1 MRGSRRTC
9 TTKMTMATTSSTKF
23 HGKHSS
29 RKRRSREY
37 PGFFSFEV
45 ARSEKV
51 CIIVS
56 HRKQKCETKM
66 KKVITPIATKALL
79 GAGFTH
85 MISFGRALSTTF
97 VKTYAS
103 INGPRE
109 VVIHI
114 HEARGN
120 FHFAGE
126 FQSEGR
132 NILSAC
138 SGAGFIPCE
147 IENPEKWVAKYI
159 ADADR
164 AVKESYAVRLLN
176 K

>member
-1 MRGSRRTC
+1 
-9 TTKMTMATTSSTKF
+9 
-23 HGKHSS
+23 
-29 RKRRSREY
+29 
-37 PGFFSFEV
+37 
-45 ARSEKV
+45 
-51 CIIVS
+51 
-56 HRKQKCETKM
+56 M
-66 KKVITPIATKALL
+66 KPVITPIATKALL

-85 MISFGRALSTTF
+85 MRSFGRVLAHTF
-97 VKTYAS
+97 TKTYES
-103 INGPRE
+103 INGPRDA
-109 VVIHI
+109 VINI

-132 NILSAC
+132 NVLSAC

-159 ADADR
+159 ADAER
-164 AVKESYAVRLLN
+164 AVNESYAVRLLA